1 MLLQLAKVGDQQIV
15 RLPAGV
21 VEEHA
26 RVLYGEPELL
36 WQRLQPV
43 LCGIDGGEGQKVASY
58 VIGQLWVILTFLG
71 IRISRRFNLSIFVKN
86 HSKIVQ
92 GDSGGRRP
100 GLG

>member
-26 RVLYGEPELL
+26 RVPYGEPELL

-58 VIGQLWVILTFLG
+58 VIGQRVILTFLG
-71 IRISRRFNLSIFVKN
+71 FRISRRFNLSMFVKN
-86 HSKIVQ
+86 HTKIVQ